1 MESSN
6 QHGLGS
12 NLPKGFMDKENLKDF
27 YKKQLPALL
36 KIIFTEPVNG
46 TCRIFKGEGGGTY
59 GNALLLIGTTMLLY
73 FISPYILAGK
83 YLREMLSFG
92 ALFKFAL
99 LAGIF
104 MLLVSLLSFGIKSL
118 NGKPAFKQE
127 LLTGA
132 LCGVGLILLL
142 FVLLLI
148 RIFGNG
154 PDIYDLMNPGG
165 VIQRIG
171 FLLVLVLYI
180 YLFMVNIFQ
189 QSLRASGTSDTIGW
203 YISPIAILLAG
214 YLTIKIAQSMLTP
227 AAPF

>member
-1 MESSN
+1 MKNSN
-6 QHGLGS
+6 QSGPGSDDLKGLM
-12 NLPKGFMDKENLKDF
+12 NRENLKDF

-36 KIIFTEPVNG
+36 KTVFIEPING
-46 TCRIFKGEGGGTY
+46 TCRIFKGEGAGTY

-73 FISPYILAGK
+73 FIGPYLLAGK

-104 MLLVSLLSFGIKSL
+104 VLLVSLLSFGIKTF

-142 FVLLLI
+142 FILLLV

-154 PDIYDLMNPGG
+154 LDMYDLMSPGG
-165 VIQRIG
+165 IIQRIG
-171 FLLVLVLYI
+171 FLLILVLYI

-214 YLTIKIAQSMLTP
+214 YLTMKIAQSLLTP
-227 AAPF
+227 STPF